1 MKSIC
6 IAILLC
12 LTISQTIFAQNKEES
27 REKYAQTITKEDL
40 SKHLHILASDKYE
53 GRETGKKGQKMAAE
67 YIAKAFNSYK
77 LTAPVKDS
85 DNPNFQHYDL
95 TEISWATVFIKNKN
109 TKLELLK
116 DFLIYQGETGDKA
129 IKQEVVF
136 AGYGIDSEKY
146 SDYKKIDV
154 KGKMI
159 VVLDGEPQN
168 KKGIYWATGTKE
180 PLKQDIS
187 AILEEKGA
195 LGVIMVQADKDYK
208 KMLDTYGH
216 YFTKAKLKLS
226 YLEKDKEKENFS
238 IVYSSQSAIA
248 KLFKIK
254 TKKLNKVIASMNKK
268 GVSVAG
274 KFKTSAEFKFQ
285 KARKKVVAENVL
297 GYMEGTDKKEELL
310 VLTAHYDHIGIDD
323 KGRINNGADDD
334 GSGTVAI
341 LELAEAFSKA
351 KEAGFAPRRSILFMT
366 VSGEEKGLLGSQ
378 YYSDH
383 AVFEIENTITNL
395 NIDMI
400 GRVDPKHEEEK
411 NSNYVYIIGSNM
423 LSTELHN
430 LSETVG
436 KKYASDVELDYRY
449 NSKDDPNRFYYR
461 SDHYNFAKHGVPV
474 IFYFNGTHADYHK
487 HTDTVEKID
496 FDKMEKIT
504 RLVFHTAWELANR
517 DEKVK
522 LDK

>member
-1 MKSIC
+1 MKLIS
-6 IAILLC
+6 IAILLF
-12 LTISQTIFAQNKEES
+12 LSIFQFAFAQNKEEG
-27 REKYAQTITKEDL
+27 RKKYAQSITKEDL

-67 YIAKAFNSYK
+67 YIAKEFNAYK

-85 DNPNFQHYDL
+85 DNPNYQHYDL
-95 TEISWATVFIKNKN
+95 TEESWAKVSISNQN

-129 IKQEVVF
+129 VKMEIIF

-146 SDYKKIDV
+146 SDLKNIDV
-154 KGKMI
+154 KGKMLVI
-159 VVLDGEPQN
+159 LDGELKN

-187 AILEEKGA
+187 VVLKEKGA
-195 LGVIMVQADKDYK
+195 LGIIITQTDKEYK

-226 YLEKDKEKENFS
+226 YLEEGKEKEPFN
-238 IVYSSQSAIA
+238 ILYSSQSAIA

-254 TKKLNKVIASMNKK
+254 TKKLTKVIASMNKK
-268 GVSVAG
+268 GVSAAG
-274 KFKTSAEFKFQ
+274 KFKTSAEVSLQ

-334 GSGTVAI
+334 GSGTVAV

-366 VSGEEKGLLGSQ
+366 VSGEEKGLLGSK

-383 AVFEIENTITNL
+383 AIFDIKNTITNL

-423 LSTELHN
+423 LSTELHD
-430 LSETVG
+430 LSEAVG

-517 DEKVK
+517 EEKIK